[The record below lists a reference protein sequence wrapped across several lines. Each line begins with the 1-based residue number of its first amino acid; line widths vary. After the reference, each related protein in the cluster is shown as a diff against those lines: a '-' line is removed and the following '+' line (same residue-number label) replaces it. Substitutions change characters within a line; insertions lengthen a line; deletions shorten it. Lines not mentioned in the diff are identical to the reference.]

1 MANMAE
7 ENVQEDYNSTLD
19 PTPESEASS
28 SSAGPNDI
36 HTNGSSITETEVE
49 ELVSQFA
56 TTSTRFE
63 VTNASDADFNYN
75 LGNAILAIDA
85 EIYPQLICEGSS

>member
-1 MANMAE
+1 MAE
-7 ENVQEDYNSTLD
+7 ENVQEDYNSTLDQPSLD

-36 HTNGSSITETEVE
+36 RTNGSSITETEVE
-49 ELVSQFA
+49 ELISQFA

-63 VTNASDADFNYN
+63 VCFY
-75 LGNAILAIDA
+75 
-85 EIYPQLICEGSS
+85 